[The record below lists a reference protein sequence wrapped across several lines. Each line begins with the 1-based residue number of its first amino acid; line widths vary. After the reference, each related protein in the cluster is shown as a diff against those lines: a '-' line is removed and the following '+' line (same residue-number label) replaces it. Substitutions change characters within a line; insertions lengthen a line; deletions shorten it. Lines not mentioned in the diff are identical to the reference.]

1 MKKILLAF
9 FLAFAFADGFSQK
22 LTFQGTVLDS
32 KGTPI
37 PFATISLDKEAVG
50 TVSTDD
56 GSFRLIF
63 SEAKSDSVVVYCLGY
78 NRRAFSIKELK
89 GDKAYTVRLSD
100 NSFSINEVVVCS
112 RKLRVKRVEN
122 RSKEG
127 NTYSGAL
134 GAIVLYKIEG
144 VIGRKLRDVQ
154 FYIEKQKIDAY
165 VGFRLFKVGRR
176 TGLPEEELLDTNI
189 VLKVK
194 KGDKLVKVNVAR
206 FNIVVP
212 AEGVY
217 VGLEMLGDA
226 SHKQDEA
233 YASNRVRLIM
243 TTNVNRKNTYVGFWR
258 SGWSCY
264 SSEVFGG
271 KYTNMKVSFSFY
283 EVAE

>member
-1 MKKILLAF
+1 M
-9 FLAFAFADGFSQK
+9 
-22 LTFQGTVLDS
+22 
-32 KGTPI
+32 
-37 PFATISLDKEAVG
+37 
-50 TVSTDD
+50 
-56 GSFRLIF
+56 
-63 SEAKSDSVVVYCLGY
+63 
-78 NRRAFSIKELK
+78 
-89 GDKAYTVRLSD
+89 
-100 NSFSINEVVVCS
+100 
-112 RKLRVKRVEN
+112 
-122 RSKEG
+122 
-127 NTYSGAL
+127 
-134 GAIVLYKIEG
+134 
-144 VIGRKLRDVQ
+144 
-154 FYIEKQKIDAY
+154 
-165 VGFRLFKVGRR
+165 
-176 TGLPEEELLDTNI
+176 LDTNI